1 MSESRTLHAGRGIT
15 AATDAERKRHLFLR
29 PHLQSSNDRS
39 LADQA
44 DQADRARLSTTAH
57 WETVVARVPLL
68 NEDDPA
74 TSPRARELLMKVGSG
89 RGRVVNLYRALAH
102 HPSALEA
109 FTALGSVVYGRD
121 SSLTRKQAE
130 LAYTTAT
137 VVNNC
142 YY

>member
-1 MSESRTLHAGRGIT
+1 M
-15 AATDAERKRHLFLR
+15 
-29 PHLQSSNDRS
+29 
-39 LADQA
+39 
-44 DQADRARLSTTAH
+44 
-57 WETVVARVPLL
+57 ARVPLL
-68 NEDDPA
+68 NEDDP
-74 TSPRARELLMKVGSG
+74 TTPPTARELLLKVGSG

-102 HPSALEA
+102 HPSALQA
-109 FTALGSVVYGRD
+109 FTALGSVVYGRE

>member
-1 MSESRTLHAGRGIT
+1 MSPSASAAITRAFYFRDADGIVLT
-15 AATDAERKRHLFLR
+15 A
-29 PHLQSSNDRS
+29 
-39 LADQA
+39 
-44 DQADRARLSTTAH
+44 ARLSTTAH
-57 WETVVARVPLL
+57 REALLARVPLL
-68 NEDDPA
+68 TEDDP
-74 TSPRARELLMKVGSG
+74 TTPPPARELLLAVGSG

-102 HPSALEA
+102 HPSALQA
-109 FTALGSVVYGRD
+109 FTALGSVVYGRE